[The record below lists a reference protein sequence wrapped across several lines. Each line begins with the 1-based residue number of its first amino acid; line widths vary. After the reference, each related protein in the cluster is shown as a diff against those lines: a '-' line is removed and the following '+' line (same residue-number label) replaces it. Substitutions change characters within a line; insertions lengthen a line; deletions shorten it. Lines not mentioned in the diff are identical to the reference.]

1 MENTFDLNLQL
12 FADGGD
18 TGGTPPEGGTEP
30 QDTGSTPL
38 EDGTA
43 PTHPDTGSSLLGG
56 GENQNDTQPNTTPES
71 YDFSGALTDVFGE
84 GSELDETV
92 SGKFSELLQGIHA
105 NQEQAAA
112 LAKFGLEFGRDIGQ
126 SVAKQIQDGYVEE
139 VRGWGEAAKKE
150 LGGDYESALAK
161 GVQAVNYIE
170 TKVPGFTKML
180 NITGAGNHVAMIKA
194 LSLIN
199 GVLGEDSGHNGSSGT
214 PGGGIYDNTDWAK
227 Y

>member
-1 MENTFDLNLQL
+1 MENTFELNLQL

-18 TGGTPPEGGTEP
+18 AGGTPPDGGTQPQDAGGTPPEGG
-30 QDTGSTPL
+30 
-38 EDGTA
+38 A
-43 PTHPDTGSSLLGG
+43 PGHPDTGSSLLGG
-56 GENQNDTQPNTTPES
+56 DQGGTEPNTAPES

-92 SGKFSELLQGIHA
+92 SGKFSELLQGVHA

-112 LAKFGLEFGRDIGQ
+112 MAKFGLEFGRDIGQ
-126 SVAKQIQDGYVEE
+126 AVAKQIQEGYVEE

-150 LGGDYESALAK
+150 LGGDYESTLAK

-194 LSLIN
+194 LSLLN
-199 GVLGEDSGHNGSSGT
+199 GLLGEDSGHNGSSGT

>member
-1 MENTFDLNLQL
+1 MENTFELNLQL

-18 TGGTPPEGGTEP
+18 AGGTPPEGG
-30 QDTGSTPL
+30 
-38 EDGTA
+38 A
-43 PTHPDTGSSLLGG
+43 PGHPDTGSSLLGG
-56 GENQNDTQPNTTPES
+56 DQGGTEPNTAPES

-92 SGKFSELLQGIHA
+92 SGKFSELLQGVHA

-112 LAKFGLEFGRDIGQ
+112 MAKFGLEFGRDIGQ
-126 SVAKQIQDGYVEE
+126 AVAKQIQEGYVEE

-150 LGGDYESALAK
+150 LGGDYESTLAK

-194 LSLIN
+194 LSLLN
-199 GVLGEDSGHNGSSGT
+199 GLLGEDTGHNGSGT

>member
-1 MENTFDLNLQL
+1 MENTFNLNLQL

-18 TGGTPPEGGTEP
+18 AGDTSPEGGTPPQDTGGTPPEGG
-30 QDTGSTPL
+30 
-38 EDGTA
+38 A
-43 PTHPDTGSSLLGG
+43 PGHPDTGSSLLGNG
-56 GENQNDTQPNTTPES
+56 GDTGDAQNNAPES

-92 SGKFSELLQGIHA
+92 SGKFSELLQGVHA

-112 LAKFGLEFGRDIGQ
+112 MAKFGLEFGRDIGQ

-150 LGGDYESALAK
+150 LGGDYESTLAK

-170 TKVPGFTKML
+170 TKVPGFTEML

-194 LSLIN
+194 LSLLN
-199 GVLGEDSGHNGSSGT
+199 GLIGEDTGHNGSSGT

>member
-1 MENTFDLNLQL
+1 MENTFELNLQL

-18 TGGTPPEGGTEP
+18 AGGTPPDGGTQPQDAGGTPPEGG
-30 QDTGSTPL
+30 
-38 EDGTA
+38 A
-43 PTHPDTGSSLLGG
+43 PGHPDTGSSLLGG
-56 GENQNDTQPNTTPES
+56 DQGGTEPNTAPES

-92 SGKFSELLQGIHA
+92 SGKFSELLQGVHA

-112 LAKFGLEFGRDIGQ
+112 MAKFGLEFGRDIGQ
-126 SVAKQIQDGYVEE
+126 AVAKQIQEGYVEE

-150 LGGDYESALAK
+150 LGGDYESTLAK

-194 LSLIN
+194 LSLLN
-199 GVLGEDSGHNGSSGT
+199 GLLGEDTGHNGSSGT

>member
-1 MENTFDLNLQL
+1 MENTFELNLQL

-18 TGGTPPEGGTEP
+18 AGSTPPDGGTQPQDAGGTPPEGG
-30 QDTGSTPL
+30 
-38 EDGTA
+38 A
-43 PTHPDTGSSLLGG
+43 PSHPDTGSSLLGG
-56 GENQNDTQPNTTPES
+56 DQGGTEPNTAPES

-92 SGKFSELLQGIHA
+92 SGKFSELLQGVHA

-112 LAKFGLEFGRDIGQ
+112 MAKFGLEFGRDIGQ
-126 SVAKQIQDGYVEE
+126 SVAKQIQEGYVEE

-150 LGGDYESALAK
+150 LGGDYESTLAK

-194 LSLIN
+194 LSLLN

>member
-1 MENTFDLNLQL
+1 MENTFELNLQL

-18 TGGTPPEGGTEP
+18 AGGTPPDGGTQPQDAGGTPPEGG
-30 QDTGSTPL
+30 
-38 EDGTA
+38 A
-43 PTHPDTGSSLLGG
+43 PNHPDTGSSLLGG
-56 GENQNDTQPNTTPES
+56 DQGGPEPNTAPES

-92 SGKFSELLQGIHA
+92 SGKFSELLQGVHA

-112 LAKFGLEFGRDIGQ
+112 MAKFGLEFGRDIGQ
-126 SVAKQIQDGYVEE
+126 AVAKQIQEGYVEE

-150 LGGDYESALAK
+150 LGGDYESTLAK

-194 LSLIN
+194 LSLLN

>member
-1 MENTFDLNLQL
+1 MENTFELNLQL

-18 TGGTPPEGGTEP
+18 AGGTPPDGGTQPQDAGGTPPEGG
-30 QDTGSTPL
+30 
-38 EDGTA
+38 A
-43 PTHPDTGSSLLGG
+43 PGHPDTGSSLLGG
-56 GENQNDTQPNTTPES
+56 DQGGTEPNTAPES

-92 SGKFSELLQGIHA
+92 SGKFSELLQGVHA

-112 LAKFGLEFGRDIGQ
+112 MAKFGLEFGRDIGQ
-126 SVAKQIQDGYVEE
+126 AVAKQIQEGYVEE

-150 LGGDYESALAK
+150 LGGDYESTLAK

-194 LSLIN
+194 LSLLN
-199 GVLGEDSGHNGSSGT
+199 GLLGEDTGHNGSGT